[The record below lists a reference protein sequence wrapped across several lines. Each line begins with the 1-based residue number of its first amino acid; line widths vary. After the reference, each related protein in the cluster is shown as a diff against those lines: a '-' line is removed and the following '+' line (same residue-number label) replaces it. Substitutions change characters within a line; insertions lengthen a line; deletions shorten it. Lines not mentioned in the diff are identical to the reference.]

1 MVFPILL
8 PTMNPSITFQIWDK
22 DVIGSD
28 DYISAVTMDFASQ
41 ARDSFENDVSVKILG
56 KQSFN
61 LLGKVSK
68 LFSSSSGKK
77 EEDNGKKENDKK
89 QDFYFERAHFLNFV
103 DIFLIR
109 FYLFFFKRQ
118 ILFPNSLLDF

>member
-1 MVFPILL
+1 
-8 PTMNPSITFQIWDK
+8 MNPSITFQIWDK

-89 QDFYFERAHFLNFV
+89 QDSQDAKKDQSKDGEKFDLDLNSVAKDGFV
-103 DIFLIR
+103 
-109 FYLFFFKRQ
+109 
-118 ILFPNSLLDF
+118 LDF